1 MLFVAYPS
9 GTATRKDE
17 IDWIIERAKRNI
29 SNGTQTCIISTY
41 NGIVKN
47 DFSDLLSNKLVL
59 YVDIIHDAI
68 SGARS
73 ERTFQIDDRIVD
85 ISIFLSQLIEKS
97 RKAQVPLDVIFH
109 NFSALI
115 HNLGDADVYR
125 LVTGKT
131 PQLDE
136 RTNLTLFICSKSHV
150 EQIWEKFKNQAREV
164 IEVKG
169 GKT

>member
-1 MLFVAYPS
+1 MLFVALPS

-17 IDWIIERAKRNI
+17 IDWIVERAKRNI
-29 SNGTQTCIISTY
+29 SNGTQTCIMSTY

-47 DFSDLLSNKLVL
+47 DFSDLFSSKLVI
-59 YVDIIHDAI
+59 YADIFHDTI

-73 ERTFQIDDRIVD
+73 ERIFEINDRLVD
-85 ISIFLSQLIEKS
+85 IGIFLSQLIENSK
-97 RKAQVPLDVIFH
+97 KAQTPLDIIFH

-125 LVTGKT
+125 LITFKA

-136 RTNLTLFICSKSHV
+136 RTHLTLIIYPKSHV
-150 EQIWEKFKNQAREV
+150 EEIWQKFKNQAREV
-164 IEVKG
+164 IEISG
-169 GKT
+169 SRT